1 MFFVRSKGTIRLLMR
16 WLLFAVTLLPVPP
29 IGNGISLYIP
39 LPCRHDGSR
48 LMTMTIIQCLCTFV
62 WCPLLSFLPW
72 CLEFLSCFLLPCGDV
87 CGNGR
92 HTIEKGQDN
101 LTSSLS
107 SPAVS
112 SMRTRN
118 GVRKLQFYFIFRLFS
133 IFSMRTRNDVR
144 KLRFYFTLRVFGIS
158 AAVVAARVGHSMPL

>member
-1 MFFVRSKGTIRLLMR
+1 MFSVRSKGTIRLLMR
-16 WLLFAVTLLPVPP
+16 WLLFAVTLLPAPP
-29 IGNGISLYIP
+29 IGNGILLYIP

-48 LMTMTIIQCLCTFV
+48 LMAMTIIQCLCALM
-62 WCPLLSFLPW
+62 WCPLLPFLPW
-72 CLEFLSCFLLPCGDV
+72 CLEFNCLSCFLLPCGDV

-92 HTIEKGQDN
+92 HIIEKGQGN

-118 GVRKLQFYFIFRLFS
+118 
-133 IFSMRTRNDVR
+133 DVR
-144 KLRFYFTLRVFGIS
+144 KLRFYLILRIFGKS
-158 AAVVAARVGHSMPL
+158 AAVVAACVGHSMPL